1 MSHQPTG
8 CRIGFLVNPIAG
20 MGGAVGLKGTDGR
33 LYYEALA
40 RGAKPVAPARA
51 IRFLTRLKEI
61 CPSSVELLLA
71 GGTMGCDYASRVG
84 LDKYVCLDIPSSD
97 KTTREDTM
105 LVVREFLRF
114 RVSAIVFVGG
124 DGTARDV
131 LEASSGSLPALG
143 VPSGVKV
150 YSSVFAVSPEAAA
163 DIVSDYCRGEGYIDV
178 GDVVDVNE
186 EAMQR
191 DVLVLKPF
199 GRMPTLSSG
208 NLKVHTK
215 EFGTYEDIEGLAE
228 YFVSEVYKPGVLYII
243 GPGSTTKAIASKLGI
258 EKTLLGFDA
267 VLNGKVIGKDLS
279 ESDIKKLIA
288 TFKDVYVVL
297 SIIGGQGYLIGRG
310 NQQLTPEVLR
320 LLGKDRIIVVSSRS
334 KLSRVRY
341 LLIDSGDVEVDK
353 ELSGFYRVITG
364 FGEMYV
370 IKALPASDPKA
381 LRLNML
387 REQS

>member
-1 MSHQPTG
+1 VSRQSSD

-20 MGGAVGLKGTDGR
+20 MGGAVGLKGTDGK
-33 LYYEALA
+33 LYYEALK

-51 IRFLTRLKEI
+51 IRFLARFRET
-61 CPSSVELLLA
+61 CSSCAELLIA
-71 GGTMGCDYASRVG
+71 GGTMGCDYASTAG
-84 LDKYVCLDIPSSD
+84 LSEFTCLDIPTSD
-97 KTTREDTM
+97 TTTREDTT
-105 LVVREFLRF
+105 LVVKEFLRLK
-114 RVSAIVFVGG
+114 VGAIVFVGG

-131 LEASSGSLPALG
+131 FEASGGQLPALG

-186 EAMQR
+186 EAVQR
-191 DVLVLKPF
+191 DVLVLKPL

-208 NLKVHTK
+208 NLRVHTK
-215 EFGTYEDIEGLAE
+215 EFGSSEDIEGLAE
-228 YFVSEVYKPGVLYII
+228 YFVSEVYRHGVLYIL
-243 GPGSTTKAIASKLGI
+243 GPGSTTRAIATKLGI

-267 VLNGKVIGKDLS
+267 VFDDKIVGKDLS
-279 ESDIKKLIA
+279 ASDIKRLIGV
-288 TFKDVYVVL
+288 FKDVYVVL
-297 SIIGGQGYLIGRG
+297 SVIGGQGYLIGRG
-310 NQQLTPEVLR
+310 NQQLTPEVLK

-334 KLSRVRY
+334 KLSQIRY
-341 LLIDSGDVEVDK
+341 LLIDSGDIEVDK

-381 LRLNML
+381 LRLNSL
-387 REQS
+387 REQ

>member
-1 MSHQPTG
+1 
-8 CRIGFLVNPIAG
+8 

-33 LYYEALA
+33 LYHEALV

-71 GGTMGCDYASRVG
+71 GGIMGCDYASRVG

-186 EAMQR
+186 EAIQR

-341 LLIDSGDVEVDK
+341 LLIDSGDVEVDR